1 MGIFGWSLPPGCGT
15 LPGEEDYDDS
25 DETPDA
31 LTPKQKGR
39 ITRIRNRLDKATK
52 AAKDKP
58 VPTFA
63 DIWGGVAEYLA
74 SSGKTKLE
82 SEEAGEWAPWHCD
95 DCQTWHKT
103 AYSLDYDSQG
113 EVMEGEKG
121 PVIEARSCD
130 QDGNWDFDS
139 ASFEGDKFWPDF
151 YRAYISSDDH
161 FAAWCRYHLW
171 SAENGGADPLEEY
184 YSGPQSVDANIDA
197 ALRNLHYLEGRGFMR
212 RRKTPGT
219 LRKKARA

>member
-1 MGIFGWSLPPGCGT
+1 MGIFRWNLPPGCGT
-15 LPGEEDYDDS
+15 LPGEEDYNED

-31 LTPKQKGR
+31 LTPQQKGR

-58 VPTFA
+58 VPPFA
-63 DIWGGVAEYLA
+63 EIWGGVAEYLE
-74 SSGKTKLE
+74 SSGKRRLE
-82 SEEAGEWAPWHCD
+82 SEEFGDWQPMRD
-95 DCQTWHKT
+95 DDNADDPDGGWSKISY
-103 AYSLDYDSQG
+103 ALDYDSQG

-139 ASFEGDKFWPDF
+139 ASFDGDKFWPDF
-151 YRAYISSDDH
+151 YRTYVASDEY

-197 ALRNLHYLEGRGFMR
+197 ALNNLQYLEGRGFMR
-212 RRKTPGT
+212 RRK
-219 LRKKARA
+219 AS